1 MTRIVDTAIAQER
14 EIMPSSRFSWEKVIL
29 AIFVLGTSAAVTLI
43 LIASNGNVIAGWAF
57 LAVLTVVI
65 ITAYRLDFGF
75 SLFIGAV
82 LMFDQYY
89 IPGFDPL
96 TFKISYFRNL
106 KEIPFL
112 PSIEAAVLNPLE
124 LHLLLLLVVWV
135 TVLCLRKDIK
145 TVHVRVWGALL
156 AFYVGIIGSAAYGLQ
171 RGGELLVAL
180 WEVRALIYCGILY
193 CLVPQIIQ
201 TKEQLRLVMWTCIV
215 AISFKAF
222 QGLLRFGTLGFSLQG
237 FATFTNHEDPL
248 FMLTLIMLLFGLVMF
263 KVQDPQKG
271 ALISLLLLLLMGF
284 FVAQRRAAYAAI
296 LPSFAVFVAMLA
308 AKDRVALFKAFVP
321 VLLVLG
327 VYATVFWDSESR
339 FGSPVRLVK
348 SGISTE
354 PETAGERYYSNL
366 YRELEKINLA
376 KTVQLHPVFGIGFGN
391 KYEMPIPLAKID
403 FPLRDYIPHNQILWV
418 IVKTGVVGFFL
429 FWFFLNAVA
438 FRVGFLFQHL
448 KDPYFK
454 AVISM
459 IVAAA
464 AGQMVVSYFDMQLTY
479 YRNMVYLG
487 LLMGLVPAIE
497 RMNASL
503 PIAQTKKEPVYDT
516 PFPW

>member
-1 MTRIVDTAIAQER
+1 MTKIFDAAIAQER
-14 EIMPSSRFSWEKVIL
+14 EIIPSSRFRWERIVL
-29 AIFVLGTSAAVTLI
+29 ALFVLGASAVVTLI

-82 LMFDQYY
+82 LIFDQYY
-89 IPGFDPL
+89 IPGFNPL

-106 KEIPFL
+106 KEISFL
-112 PSIEAAVLNPLE
+112 PSFEAAVVNPLE

-135 TVLCLRKDIK
+135 TVLCLRREIK
-145 TVHVRVWGALL
+145 TVRVQVWGVLL
-156 AFYVGIIGSAAYGLQ
+156 ALYAGIIGSAIYGLQ

-201 TKEQLRLVMWTCIV
+201 TKEQLRLVMWACIV

-222 QGLLRFGTLGFSLQG
+222 QGLLRFGALGFSLQG
-237 FATFTNHEDPL
+237 FATLTNHEDPL
-248 FMLTLIMLLFGLVMF
+248 FMLSLIMLLFGLVMF
-263 KVQDPQKG
+263 KVQDSQKV
-271 ALISLLLLLLMGF
+271 ALLGLLLPLLMGF

-296 LPSFAVFVAMLA
+296 LPSFAVFVALLA
-308 AKDRVALFKAFVP
+308 AKDRVVLFKAFVP
-321 VLLVLG
+321 VILVLG
-327 VYATVFWDSESR
+327 LYAAVFWESESR

-348 SGISTE
+348 SGLSTE

-376 KTVQLHPVFGIGFGN
+376 KTVQMYPVFGIGFGN
-391 KYEMPIPLAKID
+391 KYEMPIPLANID
-403 FPLRDYIPHNQILWV
+403 FPLRDYIPHNQILWL

-438 FRVGFLFQHL
+438 FKAGVLFQHL

-454 AVISM
+454 AVVSM
-459 IVAAA
+459 IVAAI
-464 AGQMVVSYFDMQLTY
+464 AGQIVVSYFDMQLTY
-479 YRNMVYLG
+479 YRNMAYLG
-487 LLMGLVPAIE
+487 LLMGLLPAIE

-516 PFPW
+516 SFPW